1 MAEPIEPER
10 KLLLQDAGFQHFA
23 LPFHFRH
30 PRLGAGRQDAPLD
43 GCRPVGF
50 LPVYGSLI
58 GSDQPRILAQHT
70 QPGACGYI
78 HGKTA
83 CTTRQF

>member
-10 KLLLQDAGFQHFA
+10 NLLLQDAGFQHFA

-43 GCRPVGF
+43 GCRRSVSYRF
-50 LPVYGSLI
+50 MAV
-58 GSDQPRILAQHT
+58 
-70 QPGACGYI
+70 
-78 HGKTA
+78 
-83 CTTRQF
+83 